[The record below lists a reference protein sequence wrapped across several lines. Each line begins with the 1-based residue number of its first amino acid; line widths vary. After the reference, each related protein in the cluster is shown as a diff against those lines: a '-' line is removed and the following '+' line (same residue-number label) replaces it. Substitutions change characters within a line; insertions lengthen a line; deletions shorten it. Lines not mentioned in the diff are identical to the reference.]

1 MAAAFQPEIAIR
13 ELQSI
18 ADLESALRL
27 EREIWEPSDLDA
39 TPLTL
44 AIATRAAGA
53 LWLGYFEG
61 DSMIGFAFALPSW
74 EQGRSGLHSHMLG
87 VLAGRCGHGV
97 GYQLKLAQRRRALA
111 QGIRE
116 MTWTFDPL
124 RSRNAHLNFCKL
136 GVISNDYRIDF
147 YGPQTSSPLHSN
159 GTDRLWVTW
168 HMADSRV
175 EQRIKGKDPRPEVL
189 DAVAHLEPL
198 VRFNGD
204 GRPVQSDVQQ
214 ALSRQR
220 VAIEIPGDVERL
232 ERDEQELARAWRVA
246 TREAFT
252 SALGAGFFVKDF
264 CRSIRGQ
271 QGPGVYLLERN
282 DSTVRQ

>member
-1 MAAAFQPEIAIR
+1 
-13 ELQSI
+13 
-18 ADLESALRL
+18 
-27 EREIWEPSDLDA
+27 
-39 TPLTL
+39 
-44 AIATRAAGA
+44 
-53 LWLGYFEG
+53 
-61 DSMIGFAFALPSW
+61 
-74 EQGRSGLHSHMLG
+74 
-87 VLAGRCGHGV
+87 
-97 GYQLKLAQRRRALA
+97 
-111 QGIRE
+111 
-116 MTWTFDPL
+116 
-124 RSRNAHLNFCKL
+124 
-136 GVISNDYRIDF
+136 
-147 YGPQTSSPLHSN
+147 
-159 GTDRLWVTW
+159 
-168 HMADSRV
+168 MADARV

-220 VAIEIPGDVERL
+220 VAIEIPGDIERL